1 MFNKLR
7 FPSLLHTLFSEYFLR
22 IAFWTYIMANM
33 ADMANMANM
42 AKPNLEMLK
51 SLVLELRTWCLVKID

>member
-1 MFNKLR
+1 
-7 FPSLLHTLFSEYFLR
+7 
-22 IAFWTYIMANM
+22 MANT